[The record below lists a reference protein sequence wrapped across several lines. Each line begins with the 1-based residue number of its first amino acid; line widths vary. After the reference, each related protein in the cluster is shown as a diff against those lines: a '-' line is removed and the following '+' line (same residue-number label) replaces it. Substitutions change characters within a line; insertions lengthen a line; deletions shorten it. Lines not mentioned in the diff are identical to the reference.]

1 VRVTFVLPF
10 PHRTGGVRV
19 VEAYAAR
26 LRRRGHTVDVL
37 VPRIPFLFGKTPIQR
52 VWLGEARRNLLTR
65 RTPPPGMRFVPFISA
80 RFVPDADV
88 VVATAWPTAY
98 AVARLP
104 ARCGR
109 GAYLIQHREIDSGPA
124 RLVDP
129 SYELPLFRIAG
140 SRHSAERMKHELG
153 TEFHAVV
160 PNGVDVP
167 FWSRTDSAKRAG
179 VLVPHL
185 PGERKGAA
193 DGIAALER
201 VRAARPDVVVRMF
214 GPVAGDSVP
223 AWVEYH
229 ARPDDERL
237 RALYA
242 ASEVLLYPSR
252 QEGFGLPP
260 LEAMAAGCAVVTTRV
275 GEVPE
280 FAIQGQTALTVEP
293 LDVAGMARA
302 VLDLLD
308 DPIRRGRIVD
318 SARARVA
325 AWDWEPA
332 TDRFEKA
339 LVCAAR
345 ERPSPG

>member
-1 VRVTFVLPF
+1 MRVTFVLPF

-26 LRRRGHTVDVL
+26 LRQRGHAVEVL
-37 VPRIPFLFGKTPIQR
+37 VPRIPFFFGKTPIQR
-52 VWLGEARRNLLTR
+52 VWLGEVRRNLITR
-65 RTPPPGMRFVPFISA
+65 RTPPPGMRFVPFISG

-109 GAYLIQHREIDSGPA
+109 GAYLIQHRESDSGSA

-129 SYELPLFRIAG
+129 TYRLPLFRIAG
-140 SRHSAERMKHELG
+140 SRYSAERMKRELG
-153 TEFHAVV
+153 TEFHALA
-160 PNGVDVP
+160 PNGVDVA
-167 FWSRTDSAKRAG
+167 FWGRTDSAVRTG

-201 VRAARPDVVVRMF
+201 VRATRPDVVARMF
-214 GPVAGDSVP
+214 GPAADDSVP

-229 ARPDDERL
+229 AHPDDERL

-252 QEGFGLPP
+252 EEGFGLPP

-280 FAIQGQTALTVEP
+280 FAIQGQTALMVEP
-293 LDVAGMARA
+293 RDIAGMARA

-308 DPIRRGRIVD
+308 DSVRRCTIVET
-318 SARARVA
+318 ARARVT
-325 AWDWEPA
+325 AWDWELA
-332 TDRFEKA
+332 TDRFEEA
-339 LVCAAR
+339 LLRATR
-345 ERPSPG
+345 ERVR

>member
-1 VRVTFVLPF
+1 MRVTFVLPF

-19 VEAYAAR
+19 VEAYAPR
-26 LRRRGHTVDVL
+26 LRRRGHAVEVL
-37 VPRIPFLFGKTPIQR
+37 VPRVPFRFGRSPIRR
-52 VWLGEARRNLLTR
+52 VWLGELRRNLITAR
-65 RTPPPGMRFVPFISA
+65 AARPGMHFVPWIA
-80 RFVPDADV
+80 PRFVPDADV

-129 SYELPLFRIAG
+129 TYRLPLFRIAG
-140 SRHSAERMKHELG
+140 SRYSADLMKRELG
-153 TEFHAVV
+153 TEFHAVA
-160 PNGVDVP
+160 PNGVDVA
-167 FWSRTDSAKRAG
+167 FWSAIDSAPRAG

-185 PGERKGAA
+185 PGARKGAA
-193 DGIAALER
+193 DGIEALER
-201 VRAARPDVVVRMF
+201 VRASRPDVVARMF
-214 GPVAGDSVP
+214 GPAADDSVP

-229 ARPDDERL
+229 AHPDDERL

-280 FAIQGQTALTVEP
+280 FAVQGQTALTVEP
-293 LDVAGMARA
+293 RDVFGMARA

-308 DPIRRGRIVD
+308 DPIRRERIAQT
-318 SARARVA
+318 ARARVA
-325 AWDWEPA
+325 AWDWGPA
-332 TDRFEKA
+332 TDRFEAA
-339 LVCAAR
+339 LALALR
-345 ERPSPG
+345 EGG